1 MVSYLIH
8 KGVISMGRLSTKKNK
23 KASEMPIKDVK
34 TARKPLSK
42 KIRFEIFKRDGF
54 KCQYCGKSAPDVVLH
69 VDHIN
74 PVSKGGS
81 DDLMN
86 LITSCSDCNL
96 GKKDILLTD
105 NSVIEKQ
112 RKQLQELN
120 EKREQLEMMLQWR
133 ESLAN
138 LDQDLVMV
146 ITKKVNELIEP
157 HEVNVNG
164 EKTIKSWL
172 KKFSLEEILNA
183 IDSAFESV
191 FGFGKDKSHEEKS
204 NDFFNLIPKICSVNR
219 MPEIDRELCY
229 IRGILKN
236 RMYVNFG
243 YVMQLMKKATSL
255 GFDVEELKEF
265 AKTARNWTTFKTT
278 LETFIQENENEF

>member
-1 MVSYLIH
+1 
-8 KGVISMGRLSTKKNK
+8 
-23 KASEMPIKDVK
+23 
-34 TARKPLSK
+34 
-42 KIRFEIFKRDGF
+42 
-54 KCQYCGKSAPDVVLH
+54 
-69 VDHIN
+69 
-74 PVSKGGS
+74 
-81 DDLMN
+81 MN

-164 EKTIKSWL
+164 EK
-172 KKFSLEEILNA
+172 
-183 IDSAFESV
+183 
-191 FGFGKDKSHEEKS
+191 
-204 NDFFNLIPKICSVNR
+204 ND
-219 MPEIDRELCY
+219 
-229 IRGILKN
+229 
-236 RMYVNFG
+236 
-243 YVMQLMKKATSL
+243 
-255 GFDVEELKEF
+255 
-265 AKTARNWTTFKTT
+265 
-278 LETFIQENENEF
+278 

>member
-1 MVSYLIH
+1 M
-8 KGVISMGRLSTKKNK
+8 
-23 KASEMPIKDVK
+23 
-34 TARKPLSK
+34 
-42 KIRFEIFKRDGF
+42 RFFKRDGF

-164 EKTIKSWL
+164 EK
-172 KKFSLEEILNA
+172 
-183 IDSAFESV
+183 
-191 FGFGKDKSHEEKS
+191 
-204 NDFFNLIPKICSVNR
+204 ND
-219 MPEIDRELCY
+219 
-229 IRGILKN
+229 
-236 RMYVNFG
+236 
-243 YVMQLMKKATSL
+243 
-255 GFDVEELKEF
+255 
-265 AKTARNWTTFKTT
+265 
-278 LETFIQENENEF
+278 